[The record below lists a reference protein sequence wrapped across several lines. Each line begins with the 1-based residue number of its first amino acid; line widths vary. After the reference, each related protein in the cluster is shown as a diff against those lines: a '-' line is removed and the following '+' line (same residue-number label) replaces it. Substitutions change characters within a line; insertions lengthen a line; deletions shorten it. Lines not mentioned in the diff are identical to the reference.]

1 MLLQI
6 LLRKKGIS
14 GSGFPCRPLQTVI
27 HYVFGLFF
35 MYLHTHFFPT
45 RVSVAQ
51 GTQGLDASINA
62 QYDIRSYVCR
72 RRLLKVSS
80 FQNVILVSSNLPKS
94 QRFFSRIS
102 SALASKKRPFQKSSV
117 RESK

>member
-1 MLLQI
+1 MRI
-6 LLRKKGIS
+6 GRSEVCATTNSAEKKRIS

-35 MYLHTHFFPT
+35 YVYTLFFPT

-62 QYDIRSYVCR
+62 QYDIRSYTA
-72 RRLLKVSS
+72 LY
-80 FQNVILVSSNLPKS
+80 NVILNIARNFHETRENIK
-94 QRFFSRIS
+94 IS
-102 SALASKKRPFQKSSV
+102 THSFYTGGQNVWVDRPFY
-117 RESK
+117 